1 MPKPRS
7 LRDLLL
13 VHELIFLLL
22 VVLAGAAGGYGIHLW
37 RVASNESVRISQLTE
52 EIQQTRGDLYRQMK
66 ELFDAQFLADE
77 QAQSEY
83 DQYTLGIK
91 AHFQRLQT
99 LTQGQDEIAA
109 IANMLGA
116 YQAFLSE
123 TKTLLQ
129 HNAEADSSTLK
140 KTFNTHL
147 ELKLFEHYERV
158 TQHAEQLLASKQQQ
172 VRQHLRDADRIALIL
187 LSLPVAL
194 AILLLLFS
202 RTFLQRAIAR
212 PIAAVLRATQEIS
225 VGKLQHRAPEIG
237 TTELAQLGLAINH
250 MADDLAHSQ
259 EALVKSEKQAAQG
272 ALVPVLA
279 HNIRNPLASIRATAQ
294 VADDP
299 ALDVDTR
306 QSLSD
311 IIATVDRLERWTGAL
326 LAYLHPLKIQT
337 ADTTLHA
344 LVDGALS
351 MLQAKLKEKSIQMN
365 TSDLDIAL
373 KVDVHLMEQAIYNLL
388 LNAIDASPPASVIE
402 AIGAKHAEFVSLYI
416 VDQGCGMPFTP
427 EFNALTPGPTT
438 KRLGTGLGI
447 PFAFKVCEAHG
458 GTLNFQ
464 ARGSGGTTVTMS
476 FNNSLNTCFGRD
488 FSQQ

>member
-22 VVLAGAAGGYGIHLW
+22 VMLAGATGGYGIHLW

-83 DQYTLGIK
+83 DHYTQLIET
-91 AHFQRLQT
+91 HFQRLQA
-99 LTQGQDEIAA
+99 LTQGQDEMSA
-109 IANMLGA
+109 IANMYSA
-116 YQAFLSE
+116 YHGFLAE

-129 HNAEADSSTLK
+129 PSAEADSNTLK
-140 KTFNTHL
+140 KNFGSNL
-147 ELKLFEHYERV
+147 ELKLFHRYELV
-158 TQHAEQLLASKQQQ
+158 TQAAEHLLASKQQQ
-172 VRQHLRDADRIALIL
+172 VRLHLHRADHIVLVL
-187 LSLPVAL
+187 LSLPVVL

-225 VGKLQHRAPEIG
+225 TGKLQHRAPEVG
-237 TTELAQLGLAINH
+237 TVELAQLGLAINH
-250 MADDLAHSQ
+250 MADDLARSQ

-299 ALDVDTR
+299 ELDANTR

-311 IIATVDRLERWTGAL
+311 IIATVDLLERWTGAL
-326 LAYLHPLKIQT
+326 LAYLHPLKPHLT
-337 ADTTLHA
+337 TTTLDT
-344 LVDGALS
+344 LVGGALS
-351 MLQAKLKEKSIQMN
+351 LLQAKLKEKNIKINAAELGISIE
-365 TSDLDIAL
+365 
-373 KVDVHLMEQAIYNLL
+373 VDAHLMEQAIYNLL
-388 LNAIDASPPASVIE
+388 LNAVDASPHNSTIE
-402 AIGAKHAEFVSLYI
+402 VMGAKHTQFVTLRI
-416 VDQGCGMPFTP
+416 TDQGTGIPFTP
-427 EFNALTPGPTT
+427 ENTAQHDAFAPGPST
-438 KRLGTGLGI
+438 KKLGTGLGI

-458 GTLNFQ
+458 GTVVFTVGEN
-464 ARGSGGTTVTMS
+464 AGTTVTMS
-476 FNNSLNTCFGRD
+476 FNTA
-488 FSQQ
+488 

>member
-1 MPKPRS
+1 MTQISRS
-7 LRDLLL
+7 LRDILL

-37 RVASNESVRISQLTE
+37 RVASNESIRISQLTE

-77 QAQSEY
+77 QAQTEY
-83 DQYTLGIK
+83 DQYTLGIEK
-91 AHFQRLQT
+91 HFQRLQT
-99 LTQGQDEIAA
+99 LTKDEDEARA
-109 IANMLGA
+109 IANMRSA
-116 YQAFLSE
+116 YQTFLSE
-123 TKTLLQ
+123 TKILLQ
-129 HNAEADSSTLK
+129 HDAEADSTTLK
-140 KTFNTHL
+140 KTFNTNL
-147 ELKLFEHYERV
+147 ELKIFQHYEHV
-158 TQHAEQLLASKQQQ
+158 TQHAELLLASKQQQ
-172 VRQHLRDADRIALIL
+172 VRQQLHRADSVALIL
-187 LSLPVAL
+187 LSLPVVF

-225 VGKLQHRAPEIG
+225 TGKLQHRAPESG
-237 TTELAQLGLAINH
+237 TTELAELGLSINR

-294 VADDP
+294 VANDP
-299 ALDVDTR
+299 TLDADTR

-326 LAYLHPLKIQT
+326 LAYLHPLKVQT
-337 ADTTLHA
+337 TTTTLRA
-344 LVDGALS
+344 VVDGALS
-351 MLQAKLKEKSIQMN
+351 LLQTKLKEKNIQIN
-365 TSDLDIAL
+365 AIELDVIL
-373 KVDVHLMEQAIYNLL
+373 KADVHLMEQAIYNLL
-388 LNAIDASPPASVIE
+388 LNAIDASPAASVIE
-402 AIGAKHAEFVSLYI
+402 VIGAKHSASVSLQI
-416 VDQGCGMPFTP
+416 ADQGCGMPFTP

-464 ARGSGGTTVTMS
+464 EKKSGGTMVTMS
-476 FNNSLNTCFGRD
+476 FNAS
-488 FSQQ
+488 